1 MCCGFKML
9 AHNSVQVNS
18 VTSGVPANSVTK
30 YVEELRIPIA
40 SENVKQTS
48 GAAKRARFSE
58 KIRAFE
64 LKNVLLDERLGN
76 VCDANAGLTRLL
88 QDLQQKV
95 TQLEAEKKALNDTI
109 STLKD
114 DNTKLRFEQLPAAWF
129 HGANAE
135 FGRVAATETIA
146 ARDLE
151 IKELQS
157 KNAALEKKLEILM
170 KNTAKDGNNKS
181 ADNRTAR
188 LQSKFSTLKVEHTKL
203 RAQANKERAASETNN
218 LRAACLESELS
229 ALKSELDTL
238 KAEHEKLLTRDTRKT
253 SGRNKCTC
261 GCNGSPLDNFYDA
274 AGNGCIS
281 RVIAHA
287 NAGVDLMEFS
297 RDGWNA
303 LHTAAVDGHVTVVSF
318 LLDRGVDA
326 RVLTRYGEGFEQ
338 TALELAQEGAKF
350 KPRDKGLAA
359 TVAVLKA
366 YMSLAQ

>member
-1 MCCGFKML
+1 MCCGFKMF

-18 VTSGVPANSVTK
+18 VTSGVLANSVKK
-30 YVEELRIPIA
+30 YVEELRIA
-40 SENVKQTS
+40 NENLKQTS

-64 LKNVLLDERLGN
+64 VKKSLLDERLGN

-170 KNTAKDGNNKS
+170 KNTAKDDNNKS

-261 GCNGSPLDNFYDA
+261 GCNGSPLDNLYVA
-274 AGNGCIS
+274 AGDGCIS

-297 RDGWNA
+297 DGWNA

-350 KPRDKGLAA
+350 RPRDKGLAA